1 MSINNYTNIGIT
13 PQQFATLKEQIRQGK
28 TFGAMTYTVWTSGN
42 ATFNVSETAF
52 ANFTDALSE
61 FRLKTDEGTV
71 WTDWRTATGDIIT
84 ATGQTITV
92 DEDVI
97 PSSYSGNVLMIEV
110 KVAEGYV
117 RLATANTWN
126 QYNTAIKTTLFKGKV
141 TKATSY
147 ESNGTYSVK
156 FSDLLTSSQL
166 ANYIA
171 MDEDAEIEFTINV
184 PSAPDPAV
192 FGGTTVSGFTYNS
205 ATLSGSKYNVSLN
218 NGTASSVFDEGGT
231 VDADD
236 PFVAQNIT
244 TTIELNK
251 LTVDTSSPTC
261 SSGTATFSA
270 SNSGFVAQNDSVVT
284 LNCYDGALDV

>member
-13 PQQFATLKEQIRQGK
+13 PQQFAALKAQIRQGK
-28 TFGAMTYTVWTSGN
+28 TFGAMSQSAWTSGN
-42 ATFNVSETAF
+42 ATFTVSETAF
-52 ANFTDALSE
+52 SNFTNDLSE
-61 FRLKTDEGTV
+61 FRLKTDDGTT
-71 WTDWRTATGDIIT
+71 WTDWHIATGDIIT

-97 PSSYSGNVLMIEV
+97 PSDFSENILMIEV

-141 TKATSY
+141 TRATAY

-192 FGGTTVSGFTYNS
+192 FGRTTVSGLTFSS
-205 ATLSGSKYNVSLN
+205 ATASGSSYNVSLTG
-218 NGTASSVFDEGGT
+218 GTASSIFSQAGT
-231 VDADD
+231 VDEDNPYID
-236 PFVAQNIT
+236 PDVST
-244 TTIELNK
+244 TVTLNK
-251 LTVDTSSPTC
+251 LVVNTSSPTC

-284 LNCYDGALDV
+284 LNCYDGALDA